1 MTAVTTSRT
10 KASDPAAG
18 AAHVVSEKGK
28 GAAVSVRGKAAAGKA
43 VPTPTR
49 AATGATAAPPT
60 RRSGAG
66 EARRSAGGPA
76 ASVSGGVSGKVSPRA
91 AAVTTSSAKAS
102 SSAKTS
108 PSARPS
114 SSATAPARESA
125 AEKENPMT
133 VTQMSQPVAGV
144 GGLPPY
150 RSGEDPWTTDEL
162 AELHA
167 ELEGDAAR
175 LRREISTAETGI
187 ADLLR
192 DSGEGAGDDQADAG
206 TKNFEREHEMAIAN
220 NAREMLQQT
229 ERALARL
236 ADGTYG
242 VCESCGEPV
251 GKYRLQAFP
260 RATLCM
266 SCKQKQERR

>member
-1 MTAVTTSRT
+1 
-10 KASDPAAG
+10 
-18 AAHVVSEKGK
+18 
-28 GAAVSVRGKAAAGKA
+28 
-43 VPTPTR
+43 
-49 AATGATAAPPT
+49 
-60 RRSGAG
+60 
-66 EARRSAGGPA
+66 
-76 ASVSGGVSGKVSPRA
+76 
-91 AAVTTSSAKAS
+91 
-102 SSAKTS
+102 
-108 PSARPS
+108 
-114 SSATAPARESA
+114 
-125 AEKENPMT
+125 MT
-133 VTQMSQPVAGV
+133 VTQISQTMAGV

-150 RSGEDPWTTDEL
+150 RTGEDPWTPEEVGEL
-162 AELHA
+162 QA

-236 ADGTYG
+236 AADTYG

>member
-1 MTAVTTSRT
+1 
-10 KASDPAAG
+10 
-18 AAHVVSEKGK
+18 
-28 GAAVSVRGKAAAGKA
+28 
-43 VPTPTR
+43 
-49 AATGATAAPPT
+49 
-60 RRSGAG
+60 
-66 EARRSAGGPA
+66 
-76 ASVSGGVSGKVSPRA
+76 
-91 AAVTTSSAKAS
+91 
-102 SSAKTS
+102 
-108 PSARPS
+108 
-114 SSATAPARESA
+114 
-125 AEKENPMT
+125 MT
-133 VTQMSQPVAGV
+133 VTQITETMAGV

-150 RSGEDPWTTDEL
+150 RSGEDPWTTEEVGEL
-162 AELHA
+162 QA

-175 LRREISTAETGI
+175 LRREISIAETGI

-236 ADGTYG
+236 AAGTYG

>member
-10 KASDPAAG
+10 KASEAATG
-18 AAHVVSEKGK
+18 ATH
-28 GAAVSVRGKAAAGKA
+28 AAKSAAQTVAKKSVAAGKA
-43 VPTPTR
+43 VPKPTR
-49 AATGATAAPPT
+49 AATGATASPPN

-66 EARRSAGGPA
+66 EARRSASGPA
-76 ASVSGGVSGKVSPRA
+76 ASVSGTK
-91 AAVTTSSAKAS
+91 
-102 SSAKTS
+102 
-108 PSARPS
+108 
-114 SSATAPARESA
+114 
-125 AEKENPMT
+125 KETPMT
-133 VTQMSQPVAGV
+133 VAEVTEPVTAGV

-150 RSGEDPWTTDEL
+150 RAGEDPWTAEEV
-162 AELHA
+162 AELQA
-167 ELEGDAAR
+167 ELEGEAAR
-175 LRREISTAETGI
+175 LHREISTAETGI

-206 TKNFEREHEMAIAN
+206 TKNFEREHEMSIAN

-236 ADGTYG
+236 AAGTYG

>member
-10 KASDPAAG
+10 KASEPAAG
-18 AAHVVSEKGK
+18 AAHAAKAAPGAVSAKGK
-28 GAAVSVRGKAAAGKA
+28 VAAVGKA

-49 AATGATAAPPT
+49 AATGATASPPT
-60 RRSGAG
+60 RRSGSP
-66 EARRSAGGPA
+66 EARRSASGPA
-76 ASVSGGVSGKVSPRA
+76 ASVSAKPA
-91 AAVTTSSAKAS
+91 AAKPAARTSNKP
-102 SSAKTS
+102 TS
-108 PSARPS
+108 VKPSAQE
-114 SSATAPARESA
+114 SAA
-125 AEKENPMT
+125 AEKETAMT
-133 VTQMSQPVAGV
+133 VTETVETPAGV

-150 RSGEDPWTTDEL
+150 RSGEDPWTTEEVGEL
-162 AELHA
+162 QA

-236 ADGTYG
+236 AAGTYG

-266 SCKQKQERR
+266 SCKQKQDRR

>member
-10 KASDPAAG
+10 KASEAATG
-18 AAHVVSEKGK
+18 ATHGATVSSK
-28 GAAVSVRGKAAAGKA
+28 GAVSTKGGVTKAAAGKA
-43 VPTPTR
+43 VPKPTR
-49 AATGATAAPPT
+49 AATGAKASPPT
-60 RRSGAG
+60 RRPGAG
-66 EARRSAGGPA
+66 EARRSATGPT
-76 ASVSGGVSGKVSPRA
+76 ASVSAKNTAQNTAQSTAEATTKTATKPSTT
-91 AAVTTSSAKAS
+91 TTSAEV
-102 SSAKTS
+102 
-108 PSARPS
+108 
-114 SSATAPARESA
+114 PAD
-125 AEKENPMT
+125 KETPMT
-133 VTQMSQPVAGV
+133 VTQITEAVAGV

-150 RSGEDPWTTDEL
+150 RTGEDPWTPDEVG
-162 AELHA
+162 ELQA

-236 ADGTYG
+236 AAGTYG

>member
-1 MTAVTTSRT
+1 MTAVTTSRA
-10 KASDPAAG
+10 KASETATGAPHAAL
-18 AAHVVSEKGK
+18 VSDQ
-28 GAAVSVRGKAAAGKA
+28 GKAAAKAVSVKGAGAGKA
-43 VPTPTR
+43 VSKPTR
-49 AATGATAAPPT
+49 AATGAKASPPK

-66 EARRSAGGPA
+66 EARRSASGPA
-76 ASVSGGVSGKVSPRA
+76 ASVSGK
-91 AAVTTSSAKAS
+91 
-102 SSAKTS
+102 
-108 PSARPS
+108 
-114 SSATAPARESA
+114 APAESA
-125 AEKENPMT
+125 AQAATAAAEQAAESTDQASGEKETSMT
-133 VTQMSQPVAGV
+133 VTQTTPELAGV

-150 RSGEDPWTTDEL
+150 RTGEDPWTPEEVGEL
-162 AELHA
+162 QA

-175 LRREISTAETGI
+175 LAREIGLAETGI

-206 TKNFEREHEMAIAN
+206 PKNFEREPEMSIAN
-220 NAREMLQQT
+220 NARDMLTQT

-236 ADGTYG
+236 AAGTYG

>member
-10 KASDPAAG
+10 KASEAATG
-18 AAHVVSEKGK
+18 ATHGAGVSGK
-28 GAAVSVRGKAAAGKA
+28 GSATKAAAGQA
-43 VPTPTR
+43 VPKPTR
-49 AATGATAAPPT
+49 AATGAKASPPT
-60 RRSGAG
+60 RRPGAG
-66 EARRSAGGPA
+66 EARRPATGPT
-76 ASVSGGVSGKVSPRA
+76 ASVSAKSTAQNPAQTQNSAQATAEATTKTATKPSA
-91 AAVTTSSAKAS
+91 TTTSAEV
-102 SSAKTS
+102 
-108 PSARPS
+108 
-114 SSATAPARESA
+114 PAD
-125 AEKENPMT
+125 KETPMT
-133 VTQMSQPVAGV
+133 VTQITEAVAGV

-150 RSGEDPWTTDEL
+150 RTGEDPWTPDEVG
-162 AELHA
+162 ELQA

-236 ADGTYG
+236 AAGTYG

>member
-1 MTAVTTSRT
+1 MTAVTTSRA
-10 KASDPAAG
+10 KASETATGAPHAAL
-18 AAHVVSEKGK
+18 VSDQGK
-28 GAAVSVRGKAAAGKA
+28 AVAKAVSVKGAGAGKA
-43 VPTPTR
+43 VSKPTR
-49 AATGATAAPPT
+49 AATGAKASPPK

-66 EARRSAGGPA
+66 EARRSASGPA
-76 ASVSGGVSGKVSPRA
+76 ASVSGK
-91 AAVTTSSAKAS
+91 
-102 SSAKTS
+102 
-108 PSARPS
+108 
-114 SSATAPARESA
+114 APAESA
-125 AEKENPMT
+125 AQAATAAAEQAAESTDQASGEKETSMT
-133 VTQMSQPVAGV
+133 VTQTTPELAGV

-150 RSGEDPWTTDEL
+150 RTGEDPWTPEEVGEL
-162 AELHA
+162 QA

-175 LRREISTAETGI
+175 LAREIGLAETGI

-236 ADGTYG
+236 AAGTYG
-242 VCESCGEPV
+242 VCESCAEPV

>member
-1 MTAVTTSRT
+1 
-10 KASDPAAG
+10 
-18 AAHVVSEKGK
+18 
-28 GAAVSVRGKAAAGKA
+28 
-43 VPTPTR
+43 
-49 AATGATAAPPT
+49 
-60 RRSGAG
+60 
-66 EARRSAGGPA
+66 
-76 ASVSGGVSGKVSPRA
+76 
-91 AAVTTSSAKAS
+91 
-102 SSAKTS
+102 
-108 PSARPS
+108 
-114 SSATAPARESA
+114 
-125 AEKENPMT
+125 MT
-133 VTQMSQPVAGV
+133 VTETVETTQITESMAGV

-150 RSGEDPWTTDEL
+150 RSGEDPWTTDEVG
-162 AELHA
+162 ELHA

-236 ADGTYG
+236 AAGTYG

>member
-1 MTAVTTSRT
+1 
-10 KASDPAAG
+10 
-18 AAHVVSEKGK
+18 
-28 GAAVSVRGKAAAGKA
+28 
-43 VPTPTR
+43 
-49 AATGATAAPPT
+49 
-60 RRSGAG
+60 
-66 EARRSAGGPA
+66 
-76 ASVSGGVSGKVSPRA
+76 
-91 AAVTTSSAKAS
+91 
-102 SSAKTS
+102 
-108 PSARPS
+108 
-114 SSATAPARESA
+114 
-125 AEKENPMT
+125 MT
-133 VTQMSQPVAGV
+133 VAEVTEPVTAGV

-150 RSGEDPWTTDEL
+150 RAGEDPWTSEEV
-162 AELHA
+162 AELQA
-167 ELEGDAAR
+167 ELEGEAAR
-175 LRREISTAETGI
+175 LHREISTAETGI

-236 ADGTYG
+236 AGGTYG

-266 SCKQKQERR
+266 SCKQRQERR

>member
-1 MTAVTTSRT
+1 MTTTSRT
-10 KASDPAAG
+10 STDPAAG
-18 AAHVVSEKGK
+18 AKRATKKS
-28 GAAVSVRGKAAAGKA
+28 GAVKSVPKPA
-43 VPTPTR
+43 R

-60 RRSGAG
+60 RRTSAT
-66 EARRSAGGPA
+66 EARRSGAPTASAVPA
-76 ASVSGGVSGKVSPRA
+76 DVLDVPETV
-91 AAVTTSSAKAS
+91 V
-102 SSAKTS
+102 
-108 PSARPS
+108 
-114 SSATAPARESA
+114 
-125 AEKENPMT
+125 AEPT
-133 VTQMSQPVAGV
+133 GVAGAP
-144 GGLPPY
+144 GLPPM
-150 RSGEDPWTTDEL
+150 RPGEEPWT
-162 AELHA
+162 AEEVAEVLA

-175 LRREISTAETGI
+175 LHREISSAELGI

-220 NAREMLQQT
+220 NARDMLTQT

-242 VCESCGEPV
+242 ICESCGEAV

-266 SCKQKQERR
+266 PCKQKQERR

>member
-10 KASDPAAG
+10 KASEAATG
-18 AAHVVSEKGK
+18 ATH
-28 GAAVSVRGKAAAGKA
+28 AAKASVKNKAAGKA

-66 EARRSAGGPA
+66 EARRSASGPA
-76 ASVSGGVSGKVSPRA
+76 ASVSAKVSAKPA
-91 AAVTTSSAKAS
+91 AATTA
-102 SSAKTS
+102 AKTS
-108 PSARPS
+108 AAQDSAVKTP
-114 SSATAPARESA
+114 APEAA
-125 AEKENPMT
+125 AEKETPMT
-133 VTQMSQPVAGV
+133 VTQITETMAGV

-150 RSGEDPWTTDEL
+150 RSGEDPWTTDEVGEL
-162 AELHA
+162 QAEI
-167 ELEGDAAR
+167 EGDAAR
-175 LRREISTAETGI
+175 LRREISVAETGI

-236 ADGTYG
+236 AAGTYG

-266 SCKQKQERR
+266 SCKQRQERR

>member
-10 KASDPAAG
+10 KASEAATG
-18 AAHVVSEKGK
+18 ATH
-28 GAAVSVRGKAAAGKA
+28 AATTAATKAAAGKA
-43 VPTPTR
+43 VPKPTR

-60 RRSGAG
+60 RGSRAG
-66 EARRSAGGPA
+66 EARRAASGPA
-76 ASVSGGVSGKVSPRA
+76 ASAAGKVSAKPA
-91 AAVTTSSAKAS
+91 AAKPAVTKPAAAQPA
-102 SSAKTS
+102 AKTS
-108 PSARPS
+108 VKPPAPEP
-114 SSATAPARESA
+114 AT
-125 AEKENPMT
+125 AEKETPMT
-133 VTQMSQPVAGV
+133 VTQISPAAAGV

-150 RSGEDPWTTDEL
+150 RSGEDPWTPEEVGEL
-162 AELHA
+162 QA

-175 LRREISTAETGI
+175 LRGEISTAETGI

-236 ADGTYG
+236 AAGTYG

>member
-10 KASDPAAG
+10 KASEAATG
-18 AAHVVSEKGK
+18 ATHTAKV
-28 GAAVSVRGKAAAGKA
+28 AAKAAPKGRGASGKA
-43 VPTPTR
+43 VPKPTR

-60 RRSGAG
+60 RRTSAG
-66 EARRSAGGPA
+66 EARRSATGPA
-76 ASVSGGVSGKVSPRA
+76 ASVSSKASEMTSKA
-91 AAVTTSSAKAS
+91 AAEG
-102 SSAKTS
+102 
-108 PSARPS
+108 P
-114 SSATAPARESA
+114 AT
-125 AEKENPMT
+125 EKEAPVT
-133 VTQMSQPVAGV
+133 VTQLSEAQLNETVAGS
-144 GGLPPY
+144 GLPPY
-150 RSGEDPWTTDEL
+150 RAGEDPWTADEV
-162 AELHA
+162 AELKA
-167 ELEGDAAR
+167 ELTGDADR
-175 LRREISTAETGI
+175 LHREIGLAETGI

-206 TKNFEREHEMAIAN
+206 TKNFEREHEMSIAN

-229 ERALARL
+229 ERALGRL
-236 ADGTYG
+236 AAGTYG

>member
-10 KASDPAAG
+10 KASEAATGATHAAG
-18 AAHVVSEKGK
+18 TAT
-28 GAAVSVRGKAAAGKA
+28 KATAGKA
-43 VPTPTR
+43 VPKPTR
-49 AATGATAAPPT
+49 AATGAKASPPT
-60 RRSGAG
+60 RRPGAG
-66 EARRSAGGPA
+66 EARRSATGPA
-76 ASVSGGVSGKVSPRA
+76 ASVSAKNA
-91 AAVTTSSAKAS
+91 AEATTKTAPKPSTTTTSAEV
-102 SSAKTS
+102 
-108 PSARPS
+108 
-114 SSATAPARESA
+114 PAD
-125 AEKENPMT
+125 KETPMT
-133 VTQMSQPVAGV
+133 VTQITEAVAGV

-150 RSGEDPWTTDEL
+150 RSGEDPWTPDEVG
-162 AELHA
+162 ELQA

-236 ADGTYG
+236 AAGTYG

>member
-1 MTAVTTSRT
+1 
-10 KASDPAAG
+10 
-18 AAHVVSEKGK
+18 
-28 GAAVSVRGKAAAGKA
+28 
-43 VPTPTR
+43 
-49 AATGATAAPPT
+49 
-60 RRSGAG
+60 
-66 EARRSAGGPA
+66 
-76 ASVSGGVSGKVSPRA
+76 
-91 AAVTTSSAKAS
+91 
-102 SSAKTS
+102 
-108 PSARPS
+108 
-114 SSATAPARESA
+114 
-125 AEKENPMT
+125 MT
-133 VTQMSQPVAGV
+133 VTQTVETPAGV

-150 RSGEDPWTTDEL
+150 RSGEDPWTTDEVG
-162 AELHA
+162 ELQA

-175 LRREISTAETGI
+175 LRREISIAETGI

-236 ADGTYG
+236 AAGTYG